1 MASSSQLRHFG
12 ALAHERD
19 VTILEAAVNGTLKRN
34 TESLAAAKAAEREAE
49 DTVDNGEASDG
60 EDVLGLRAGTAKEEP
75 EKEAEVEGGMEV
87 DAPAEDADLGEEG
100 ESKDTE
106 GEDMVSKEASP
117 TVHEDEVDADAVKVE
132 ETAAVEAEVKV
143 EERDGGEAEQVEKL
157 EEVEEGK
164 PPRPATPDLPV
175 SDVLPNGEGK
185 LTIKDDGDVQMS

>member
-1 MASSSQLRHFG
+1 
-12 ALAHERD
+12 
-19 VTILEAAVNGTLKRN
+19 LEAAVNGTLKRN